1 MAYNSIILKDYLNV
15 FEEMVAAAALYP
27 GHLLEPNSVGNV
39 QKHSSAGGSLIPMFA
54 TENELQGN
62 GIDDA
67 YSLDD
72 QVFVWIP
79 TRGDQVQAVL
89 KDGESVSTG
98 DFLESAG
105 DGTLQKH
112 TPDASQATIY
122 SDQIVGQALEG
133 LDLSGGGESLS
144 DRRIKLRII

>member
-15 FEEMVAAAALYP
+15 FEEMVAAEALYP
-27 GHLLEPNSVGNV
+27 GHLLEPNSAGNV
-39 QKHSSAGGSLIPMFA
+39 QKHSSAGGNLIPMFA

-62 GIDDA
+62 GIDDV
-67 YSLDD
+67 YSSDD

-89 KDGESVSTG
+89 KDGESVSMG

-112 TPDASQATIY
+112 TPDASGTTIY
-122 SDQIVGQALEG
+122 SNQIVGQALEG
-133 LDLSGGGESLS
+133 LDLSSGGVSLG